1 MNGDYKEFSIYWIKG
16 ENKASITLPS
26 ASSLGRKILR
36 LAESH
41 PGEVKIDKIN
51 DDDSI
56 MAHVPVKYIKVSP
69 PRNLTEEQRAA
80 AKERLLAARV
90 KKISE
95 DD

>member
-16 ENKASITLPS
+16 ETRASISLPS
-26 ASSLGRKILR
+26 VSYLGKKILS
-36 LAESH
+36 LAELH
-41 PGEVKIDKIN
+41 PEDVTIDKIN
-51 DDDSI
+51 DDGSI
-56 MAHVPVKYIKVSP
+56 MAHVPVKYIKVSS

-80 AKERLLAARV
+80 AKERLLAARI